1 MHEQLWFTELLNRAF
16 GTPVNAIMQAL
27 PAPFHPVNPEAPIT
41 NPVAMQVLVVA
52 FLLLLFLIIRSR
64 LSVDKPGGIQH
75 MAEMLHEMVADQCES
90 IIGHHSS
97 RYVPLLT
104 GLFLFILF
112 CNLIGLIPTF
122 ESPTV
127 AGSVTLGCAVVAWL
141 YYNAHGVRE
150 QGVVNYARHFIGP
163 VWWLFPLMLPIE
175 IVSHLA
181 RMMSLSIRLYA
192 NIFAGDQ
199 VTAVFFSMIP
209 IGVPV
214 IFLLLHVA
222 VSFLQA
228 YIFTLL
234 STIYIS
240 LAVAHEH

>member
-1 MHEQLWFTELLNRAF
+1 MEQLWFTELLNRAF
-16 GTPVNAIMQAL
+16 AKPVNAIMQAL
-27 PAPFHPVNPEAPIT
+27 PAPLHPAHPEAPIT

-52 FLLLLFLIIRSR
+52 FLIVVFLIIRSR

-75 MAEMLHEMVADQCES
+75 IAEMLHEMVADQCES
-90 IIGHHSS
+90 IIGHHST
-97 RYVPLLT
+97 RYIPLLT
-104 GLFLFILF
+104 ALFLFILIG
-112 CNLIGLIPTF
+112 NLIGVIPTF

-127 AGSVTLGCAVVAWL
+127 SGAVTLGCAVVSWV
-141 YYNAHGVRE
+141 YYTSNGIRE
-150 QGVVNYARHFIGP
+150 QGALNYAKHFIGP
-163 VWWLFPLMLPIE
+163 VWWLFFLMIPIE
-175 IVSHLA
+175 IVSDLA

-222 VSFLQA
+222 VAFLQA

-240 LAVAHEH
+240 LAVAKEH